1 MAAWNC
7 AGGLLDT
14 DGTPTDKVLDAHT
27 YICNHNL
34 HLLAI
39 SECELFNISHW
50 TRNKKFTRRSIK
62 DALNLPGYEV
72 WFPQQWESY
81 GLARII
87 LLVKTELAVKEL
99 TSPATTDLP
108 VILVEVGAVR
118 EPKI

>member
-1 MAAWNC
+1 M
-7 AGGLLDT
+7 
-14 DGTPTDKVLDAHT
+14 DAHY
-27 YICNHNL
+27 YINDHNI

-39 SECELFNISHW
+39 SESELFDISFN
-50 TRNKKFTRRSIK
+50 TRQKKFTRRSIE